1 MDGDLGEVL
10 DRLHRERAGPAPLI
24 RRRVSMTM
32 VNGIRGRET
41 CGVSDHRGDARKI
54 ERPSTQE
61 TCPVSRAADG
71 TWQVRGYAQARA
83 VLRSDATVQAGL
95 GIETVEKLPA
105 RVRRPVLY
113 RDGPEHREDRRQTAK
128 FFTPRRVDERYRG
141 LMAQAADRQLTK
153 LRAAGEA
160 QLSELSFGIA
170 IEVASAV
177 IGLTSSRPGIR
188 LRLER
193 FFPEKFGRPGLTSPH
208 GIYWL
213 VRQNVNWLRVYVADV
228 RPAIRDHRREPRDD
242 LISHL
247 ISEGCTA
254 AEILGECLTLAAA
267 GMVTT
272 REFMCVAAWHLFT
285 DDALLERYR
294 AAEEPERLAV
304 LHEILRL
311 EPVVAR
317 LRRRTTA
324 ALDLPGAEG
333 PVTVPPGAL
342 VDVLVDAANTDPRAV
357 GAEPLSVCPGRAID
371 GRAIDGGAT
380 SAAAL
385 SFGDG
390 PHRCPGAG
398 IAILETDAF
407 LSRLFAMEGV
417 RMAAA
422 PRVTFNNDIG
432 GYEIRGLRISI

>member
-1 MDGDLGEVL
+1 M
-10 DRLHRERAGPAPLI
+10 
-24 RRRVSMTM
+24 
-32 VNGIRGRET
+32 
-41 CGVSDHRGDARKI
+41 SDHRGDARKI
-54 ERPSTQE
+54 VRPDTGE
-61 TCPVSRAADG
+61 TCPVGRSPDG

-95 GIETVEKLPA
+95 GVETVDKLPA

-113 RDGPEHREDRRQTAK
+113 RDGPEHREDRRRTAR

-141 LMAQAADRQLTK
+141 LMARVADRQLER

-160 QLSELSFGIA
+160 QLSELSFGMA
-170 IEVASAV
+170 IEVAGAV

-188 LRLER
+188 LRLES
-193 FFPEKFGRPGLTSPH
+193 FFPEKFGRPGLTSPS

-213 VRQNVNWLRVYVADV
+213 VRQNVNWLRVYLADV
-228 RPAIRDHRREPRDD
+228 RPAIRDHRRHPRDD

-247 ISEGCTA
+247 IAQGCTD
-254 AEILGECLTLAAA
+254 AEILGECLTFAAA

-272 REFMCVAAWHLFT
+272 REFICVAAWHLFT
-285 DDALLERYR
+285 DGELLERYR
-294 AAEEPERLAV
+294 AAGEPGRLAI

-311 EPVVAR
+311 EPAVAR

-324 ALDLPGAEG
+324 ALDLPGAGG

-342 VDVLVDAANTDPRAV
+342 VEVLVEAANADPSAV
-357 GAEPLSVCPGRAID
+357 GADPLTVCP

-398 IAILETDAF
+398 IAILETDVL
-407 LSRLFAMEGV
+407 LSRLFALEGV

-422 PRVTFNNDIG
+422 PRVSFVNDIG
-432 GYEIRGLRISI
+432 GYEIRGLRVSVS

>member
-1 MDGDLGEVL
+1 MNDHSGD
-10 DRLHRERAGPAPLI
+10 D
-24 RRRVSMTM
+24 
-32 VNGIRGRET
+32 
-41 CGVSDHRGDARKI
+41 RKI
-54 ERPSTQE
+54 KRPNTQD
-61 TCPVSRAADG
+61 TCPVSRSGDG

-105 RVRRPVLY
+105 KVRRPVLY
-113 RDGPEHREDRRQTAK
+113 RDGPEHREDRRQTAR
-128 FFTPRRVDERYRG
+128 FFTPRRVDEHYRG
-141 LMAQAADRQLTK
+141 LMAEVAERQLAK

-160 QLSELSFGIA
+160 QLSELSFGMA

-193 FFPEKFGRPGLTSPH
+193 FFPEKFGKPGLTSPH

-213 VRQNVNWLRVYVADV
+213 VRQNVNWLRVYLADV
-228 RPAIRDHRREPRDD
+228 RPAIRDHRLEPRDD

-247 ISEGCTA
+247 ISDGCTD
-254 AEILGECLTLAAA
+254 AEILGECLTFAAA

-294 AAEEPERLAV
+294 AADEPGRLAV

-324 ALDLPGAEG
+324 ALELAGADG
-333 PVTVPPGAL
+333 PVKVPPGAL
-342 VDVLVDAANTDPRAV
+342 IDVLVDVANTDPRAV
-357 GAEPLSVCPGRAID
+357 GPEPLSVHPGRPID
-371 GRAIDGGAT
+371 AGAT
-380 SAAAL
+380 GAAAL

-398 IAILETDAF
+398 IAILETDVF
-407 LSRLFAMEGV
+407 LSRLFAMESL
-417 RMAAA
+417 RMAAE
-422 PRVTFNNDIG
+422 PRVSFNNDVG
-432 GYEIRGLRISI
+432 GYEVRGLMVTAGRGRS

>member
-1 MDGDLGEVL
+1 M
-10 DRLHRERAGPAPLI
+10 
-24 RRRVSMTM
+24 
-32 VNGIRGRET
+32 N
-41 CGVSDHRGDARKI
+41 DHSEDARKI
-54 ERPSTQE
+54 RRPTE
-61 TCPVSRAADG
+61 PGAGPVRRAGDG
-71 TWQVRGYAQARA
+71 TWQVRGHAQART
-83 VLRSDATVQAGL
+83 VLRSDVTVQAGL

-105 RVRRPVLY
+105 GVRRPVLY

-128 FFTPRRVDERYRG
+128 YFTPRRVDEQYRD
-141 LMAQAADRQLTK
+141 LMARVAEDRLAE

-160 QLSELSFGIA
+160 ALPELSFGMA
-170 IEVASAV
+170 IQVASAI

-188 LRLER
+188 GRLER

-208 GIYWL
+208 GIYWM
-213 VRQNVNWLRVYVADV
+213 VRQNVNWLRVYLADV

-242 LISHL
+242 LITHL
-247 ISEGCTA
+247 IDQGCSD
-254 AEILGECLTLAAA
+254 AEILGECLTFAAA

-272 REFMCVAAWHLFT
+272 REFICAAAWHLFT
-285 DDALLERYR
+285 DEALLERYR
-294 AAEEPERLAV
+294 AADEPARLAV

-324 ALDLPGAEG
+324 ALELDGAGG

-342 VDVLVDAANTDPRAV
+342 IEVYVDAANTDARAV
-357 GAEPLSVCPGRAID
+357 GAEPLSMCPGRAID
-371 GRAIDGGAT
+371 GGVG
-380 SAAAL
+380 AAAL

-398 IAILETDAF
+398 IAMLETDVF
-407 LSRLFAMEGV
+407 LSRLFAMDGV

-422 PRVTFNNDIG
+422 PRVTFVNDIG
-432 GYEIRGLRISI
+432 GYEIRGLRVAAGGGNDLCSIGRP